1 MNEKEVKTT
10 VDGEID
16 ISQKEYPG
24 PMETGKF
31 IKQLRKSHGMT
42 QENIAE
48 KVFVTRKAV
57 SKWENG
63 ECYPQIDVVM
73 RLSDIFGISTDEI
86 LYGEFKKEEHVLEED
101 QMKMNFTVRMIK
113 NRYVKRFVISSFLVL
128 FTCLVI
134 FFIDNYNATKI
145 YNVYYEDDY
154 VYIKNA
160 VIVTTKSKEY
170 FNFGYILTDF
180 ADIDKNTRINYTL
193 FTYDNAGDVI
203 ELISFAS
210 NKLSE
215 YQGSGYKE
223 LSIVNIRDKLN
234 KLYLKVD
241 YINTKGEEICFDIHL
256 KVKLTYQSNDL
267 FDFKVGKDTEVFEDE
282 TVPGLPYKE
291 EKTDVDYI
299 DEEYSIDLSFLFEM
313 SESELKKKY
322 NNKSIVVDN
331 KKIYIT
337 IDGDKIKIDYPKY
350 RIIISAVQKSVS
362 FEYIRNQQYYTFPL
376 LDNYIVN
383 FSSERRQEYKII
395 TQYISYL
402 EAM

>member
-145 YNVYYEDDY
+145 YNVYYED
-154 VYIKNA
+154 
-160 VIVTTKSKEY
+160 
-170 FNFGYILTDF
+170 
-180 ADIDKNTRINYTL
+180 
-193 FTYDNAGDVI
+193 
-203 ELISFAS
+203 ELWF
-210 NKLSE
+210 
-215 YQGSGYKE
+215 Y
-223 LSIVNIRDKLN
+223 
-234 KLYLKVD
+234 
-241 YINTKGEEICFDIHL
+241 
-256 KVKLTYQSNDL
+256 
-267 FDFKVGKDTEVFEDE
+267 
-282 TVPGLPYKE
+282 
-291 EKTDVDYI
+291 
-299 DEEYSIDLSFLFEM
+299 
-313 SESELKKKY
+313 
-322 NNKSIVVDN
+322 
-331 KKIYIT
+331 
-337 IDGDKIKIDYPKY
+337 
-350 RIIISAVQKSVS
+350 
-362 FEYIRNQQYYTFPL
+362 
-376 LDNYIVN
+376 
-383 FSSERRQEYKII
+383 
-395 TQYISYL
+395 
-402 EAM
+402 